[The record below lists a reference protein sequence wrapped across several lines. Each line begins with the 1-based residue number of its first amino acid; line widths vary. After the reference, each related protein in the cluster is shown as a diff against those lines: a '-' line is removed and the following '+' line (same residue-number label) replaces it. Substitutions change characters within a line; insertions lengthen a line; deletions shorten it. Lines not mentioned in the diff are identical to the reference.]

1 LREFVPRKIRI
12 LEHGYG
18 TTEGRRMAE
27 VTIEG
32 TVLVV
37 TPIQSQQG
45 RPMVQI
51 TLGDPFKG
59 PVTFPL
65 EMDRE
70 MAGVTIAV
78 QRTLSQLPGFGQQL
92 GTPRLIVTL
101 TEEEYQD
108 LGRPRYPDHVT
119 VALKVLP
126 ESSS

>member
-1 LREFVPRKIRI
+1 MV
-12 LEHGYG
+12 
-18 TTEGRRMAE
+18 E

-70 MAGVTIAV
+70 IAGVTIAV
-78 QRTLSQLPGFGQQL
+78 QRTLSQLPGFGQHL

-101 TEEEYQD
+101 SEEEYQE
-108 LGRPRYPDHVT
+108 LGRPRYPDRLTVT
-119 VALKVLP
+119 LKLQA
-126 ESSS
+126 

>member
-1 LREFVPRKIRI
+1 
-12 LEHGYG
+12 
-18 TTEGRRMAE
+18 MAE
-27 VTIEG
+27 VLIEG

-37 TPIQSQQG
+37 TPIQSSQG

-51 TLGDPFKG
+51 TLGDPLKG
-59 PVTFPL
+59 PVTMPL

-78 QRTLSQLPGFGQQL
+78 QRVLTQLPGVGQQL

-101 TEEEYQD
+101 TEDEYQE

-119 VALKVLP
+119 ITLKVQA
-126 ESSS
+126 

>member
-1 LREFVPRKIRI
+1 
-12 LEHGYG
+12 
-18 TTEGRRMAE
+18 MAD

-37 TPIQSQQG
+37 TPIQTGQG
-45 RPMVQI
+45 RPMVQV

-65 EMDRE
+65 EMDKE

-92 GTPRLIVTL
+92 GTPRLTVTL
-101 TEEEYQD
+101 TEEEYRE
-108 LGRPRYPDHVT
+108 LGRPRYPDRMSVT
-119 VALKVLP
+119 LRVQV
-126 ESSS
+126 

>member
-1 LREFVPRKIRI
+1 M
-12 LEHGYG
+12 GD
-18 TTEGRRMAE
+18 

-32 TVLVV
+32 TVLIV
-37 TPIQSQQG
+37 TPIMTGGQG

-65 EMDRE
+65 DMDRE
-70 MAGVTIAV
+70 IAGVTIAV

-101 TEEEYQD
+101 TEEEYQE

-119 VALKVLP
+119 ISLKVQP
-126 ESSS
+126 EIKP

>member
-1 LREFVPRKIRI
+1 M
-12 LEHGYG
+12 GD
-18 TTEGRRMAE
+18 
-27 VTIEG
+27 VTFEG

-37 TPIQSQQG
+37 TPIQSSQG
-45 RPMVQI
+45 RPMVQM

-70 MAGVTIAV
+70 VAGITVAV

-101 TEEEYQD
+101 TEEEYRE
-108 LGRPRYPDHVT
+108 LGRPRYPDHVA
-119 VALKVLP
+119 VILKVQP
-126 ESSS
+126 EMRP

>member
-1 LREFVPRKIRI
+1 
-12 LEHGYG
+12 
-18 TTEGRRMAE
+18 MAE

-37 TPIQSQQG
+37 TPIQSAQG

-65 EMDRE
+65 QMDRE
-70 MAGVTIAV
+70 IAGVTIAL
-78 QRTLSQLPGFGQQL
+78 QKTLSQIPGFGQQL
-92 GTPRLIVTL
+92 GAPRLMVTL
-101 TEEEYQD
+101 TEEEYQE

-119 VALKVLP
+119 ITLKVQT
-126 ESSS
+126 

>member
-1 LREFVPRKIRI
+1 
-12 LEHGYG
+12 
-18 TTEGRRMAE
+18 MAE

-37 TPIQSQQG
+37 TPIQSSQG

-65 EMDRE
+65 EMDKE
-70 MAGVTIAV
+70 IAGVTIAV
-78 QRTLSQLPGFGQQL
+78 QKTLAQLPGFGQQL

-101 TEEEYQD
+101 TEEEYRE
-108 LGRPRYPDHVT
+108 LGSPRYPDHVT
-119 VALKVLP
+119 ITMKAQT
-126 ESSS
+126 

>member
-1 LREFVPRKIRI
+1 
-12 LEHGYG
+12 
-18 TTEGRRMAE
+18 MAE
-27 VTIEG
+27 VVVEG

-37 TPIQSQQG
+37 TPIQSSQG

-51 TLGDPFKG
+51 TLGDPLKG
-59 PVTFPL
+59 PVTMPL

-78 QRTLSQLPGFGQQL
+78 QRVLTQLPGVGQQL

-101 TEEEYQD
+101 TEEEYRE

-119 VALKVLP
+119 LTMRVL
-126 ESSS
+126 S

>member
-1 LREFVPRKIRI
+1 
-12 LEHGYG
+12 
-18 TTEGRRMAE
+18 MAE

-32 TVLVV
+32 TALVV
-37 TPIQSQQG
+37 TPIQSSQG

-65 EMDRE
+65 EMDKE
-70 MAGVTIAV
+70 VAGITVAL
-78 QRTLSQLPGFGQQL
+78 QRTLTQLPGFGQQL

-101 TEEEYQD
+101 TEEEYQE

-119 VALKVLP
+119 VTLRVQP
-126 ESSS
+126 EAGPR

>member
-1 LREFVPRKIRI
+1 
-12 LEHGYG
+12 
-18 TTEGRRMAE
+18 MAD

-37 TPIQSQQG
+37 TPIQSSQG

-65 EMDRE
+65 EMDKE
-70 MAGVTIAV
+70 IAGVTIAL
-78 QRTLSQLPGFGQQL
+78 QKTLTQLPGFGQQL

-101 TEEEYQD
+101 TEEEYRE
-108 LGRPRYPDHVT
+108 LGRPRYPDHATVT
-119 VALKVLP
+119 LKVQP
-126 ESSS
+126 